1 MPLTFTPIHSSTIIR
16 RMSDNEEIVFKP
28 MKLEDLPAV
37 MVIERASFSAP
48 WSEEIF
54 RNDMLENLNSIY
66 EVGILDD
73 EVATYT
79 GLWVLNEIGH
89 ITTIAVRHDLRG
101 RGLGEAA
108 LMNIIETGRREG
120 VEKFTLEV
128 RESNIEA
135 IKMYEKHGF
144 KLIGRRKNYYQEVG
158 EDALVMWTGDPPYEG

>member
-1 MPLTFTPIHSSTIIR
+1 MPLTFTAIHSSTIIR
-16 RMSDNEEIVFKP
+16 RMSVREQISFRP
-28 MKLEDLPAV
+28 MKLEDLSSV
-37 MVIERASFSAP
+37 MVIERASFTAP

-54 RNDMLENLNSIY
+54 RNDMIENLNSIY
-66 EVGILDD
+66 EVGIIDG
-73 EVATYT
+73 EVATYA

-89 ITTIAVRHDLRG
+89 ITTIATRHDLRG

-108 LMNIIETGRREG
+108 LLNIIETGRLEG

-128 RESNIEA
+128 RESNTEA

-144 KLIGRRKNYYQEVG
+144 KLVGRRKKYYQEVG